1 MSSTLSVDDCSC
13 IIFVL
18 CILTYWMARHHW
30 RLWYYTS
37 LARFFRGVESLAQTR
52 TFIIG
57 MCICL
62 IAQDAYH
69 AIARAAEPWIP
80 DKLKSFL
87 SYRGV
92 SHVRPTTAAYAAEQ
106 HPATINKTLLT
117 WMEEDAEEA
126 WKLKR
131 KMREEE
137 ASRRQELMVSHQ
149 DLADE
154 QSEYELIY

>member
-52 TFIIG
+52 AFIIG
-57 MCICL
+57 VCVCL

-69 AIARAAEPWIP
+69 AIAHTAEPWIP
-80 DKLKSFL
+80 DKLKSFF

-92 SHVRPTTAAYAAEQ
+92 SHVQQTTPAYAEVEY
-106 HPATINKTLLT
+106 PAPINKTLLA
-117 WMEEDAEEA
+117 WIEEDAEEA

-137 ASRRQELMVSHQ
+137 ASRRQERMVSHQ

-154 QSEYELIY
+154 QSDSELIY